1 MIFFPKSKTNELSPV
16 KEKLNRIFFLQMAFM
31 QSNKKWNMRYVF
43 TPFVSKKLHKSN
55 HQNVSMSKTKQ
66 NFKSFNSQ
74 IGISYALIK
83 AFVWR
88 IKYKVTIR
96 KRLSRW
102 IYESLILLKRISQS
116 QTNYILNSFLSSY
129 ITKVYLLEIIKY
141 ELSISFFYQSN
152 YV

>member
-16 KEKLNRIFFLQMAFM
+16 KEKLNKIFFLQMAFM
-31 QSNKKWNMRYVF
+31 QNNKKWNMRYVF

-88 IKYKVTIR
+88 IKYKSYNSKTSFKVN
-96 KRLSRW
+96 LW
-102 IYESLILLKRISQS
+102 
-116 QTNYILNSFLSSY
+116 ILNFVEMNIAVFVFLSIQLCVIENLKSTKRSFLSIEKIVSW
-129 ITKVYLLEIIKY
+129 KR
-141 ELSISFFYQSN
+141 
-152 YV
+152 